1 MPNTLWLWVFG
12 LCPRKDF
19 SLSNAS
25 RWVALKQQKPYSNS
39 EQPPI
44 YGVGGGL
51 FIATRQPDLICPKW
65 PWVTKELTRVPTVR
79 FQTHTTTLLGLQAK
93 LTCPTLDKIRSH
105 SLHSKTYVLVKHHF
119 SHSDWFS
126 WTLLNSTVVPMT
138 QQRRKR
144 TTKDLSLRAPKAS
157 CGVFSCHSLQC
168 EYLHIPPL
176 TSMSSY
182 IFRGHLW

>member
-25 RWVALKQQKPYSNS
+25 RWVALKRQKPCTNS

-79 FQTHTTTLLGLQAK
+79 FQTQAATLLGLQVK
-93 LTCPTLDKIRSH
+93 LTHPALDKICSH
-105 SLHSKTYVLVKHHF
+105 CLHWVTAC
-119 SHSDWFS
+119 SDWLHTIFHPDLYYLAATS
-126 WTLLNSTVVPMT
+126 LCPFISLNTW
-138 QQRRKR
+138 
-144 TTKDLSLRAPKAS
+144 
-157 CGVFSCHSLQC
+157 
-168 EYLHIPPL
+168 
-176 TSMSSY
+176 
-182 IFRGHLW
+182 LWLA

>member
-25 RWVALKQQKPYSNS
+25 RWVALKWQKPCTNS

-65 PWVTKELTRVPTVR
+65 PWVTKELTRVPMVR
-79 FQTHTTTLLGLQAK
+79 FQTHTAAWLGLQVK
-93 LTCPTLDKIRSH
+93 LTHLALDKICSH
-105 SLHSKTYVLVKHHF
+105 CLRSKTWDLGWASLQSLWLSSLGPHLTVR
-119 SHSDWFS
+119 WFL
-126 WTLLNSTVVPMT
+126 WLN
-138 QQRRKR
+138 KEEKE
-144 TTKDLSLRAPKAS
+144 TTKPHSLRAP
-157 CGVFSCHSLQC
+157 
-168 EYLHIPPL
+168 
-176 TSMSSY
+176 
-182 IFRGHLW
+182 